1 MIIILQIKKIMDIIK
16 FKVDVVGGYLAM
28 DNIYMLQKYLEALK
42 IKKIP
47 FIVLSSGS
55 GGKDAIPICQKY
67 PFIKEVIIFCWNYNN
82 YKEYLTKYAGY
93 VKKIFVNISQV
104 YNYIK
109 SLGLIYKQGTEE
121 FKKSEHCLFSP
132 EDIKM
137 NKQLEQCPVISAYE
151 YDKLYFLVHRAYG
164 CHYDFLSRP
173 LWVSFPPL

>member
-1 MIIILQIKKIMDIIK
+1 MQI
-16 FKVDVVGGYLAM
+16 
-28 DNIYMLQKYLEALK
+28 
-42 IKKIP
+42 
-47 FIVLSSGS
+47 
-55 GGKDAIPICQKY
+55 
-67 PFIKEVIIFCWNYNN
+67 N

-151 YDKLYFLVHRAYG
+151 YDKLYFLVHRAYAYFFG
-164 CHYDFLSRP
+164 DMNDKEKYI
-173 LWVSFPPL
+173 FPENYYKKIKKFINEKLLKIKSIIKIN